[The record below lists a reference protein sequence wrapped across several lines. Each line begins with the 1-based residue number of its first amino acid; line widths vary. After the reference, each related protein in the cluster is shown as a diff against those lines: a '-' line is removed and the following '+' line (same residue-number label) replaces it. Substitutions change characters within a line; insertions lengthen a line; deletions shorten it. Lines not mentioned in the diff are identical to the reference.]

1 MMQKEKMRN
10 SLRMIF
16 FVLAVMAVLVIFEIL
31 AGDPGPQIETEAY
44 PFTESARELQNPNR
58 GFYKIYKFMISDE
71 QENYQSYIS
80 RMFQE
85 DTDTKLAQIQICL
98 QNYRQGPVSMEG
110 LSNIDSLFQSLEMIN
125 KKLILRFT
133 YDTEGQSMLYEPES
147 LDIILLHMEQIGDIL
162 GKHSEQIFIIQ
173 GLFTGNWGEMNGT
186 KYSSAEDMQR
196 LAMQLANV
204 TNPFTYLSVRMPAQW
219 RAITQ
224 LEYPDEETF
233 KEHSLAGRLGLYN
246 DGMLGN
252 ESDYGTY
259 RTEENAQWLAI
270 PCRSRQEELM
280 FQQELCCYAPNGGE
294 VINDN
299 PYNDFENAVQDLRTM
314 RVTYLNR
321 DYDLAVLDKWKR
333 SVVTG
338 EGCFSG
344 MDGYSYIERHLGY
357 RLVITDTAL
366 TFDKEKENVSASV
379 TVKNVGFAPLYKDA
393 KVRVVLYREEDE
405 NLSAYPIENTLRN
418 LSGGEDETASLN
430 WSVKAEEL
438 EAGSYEVYFSAVD
451 SDTGNHILF
460 ANEENEMQYGYRI
473 GTITVQ

>member
-1 MMQKEKMRN
+1 MMQREKTRN

-16 FVLAVMAVLVIFEIL
+16 FILAVMAVLVIFEIL
-31 AGDPGPQIETEAY
+31 TGDPGPQIETEAY

-71 QENYQSYIS
+71 HENYQSYIT

-98 QNYRQGPVSMEG
+98 QNYRQGPVSAEG
-110 LSNIDSLFQSLEMIN
+110 LSNIDSLFQSLGMVN

-133 YDTEGQSMLYEPES
+133 YDMEGQSMLYEPES
-147 LDIILLHMEQIGDIL
+147 LDIILLHMEQVGDIL
-162 GKHSEQIFIIQ
+162 RKHSGQIFTMQ

-186 KYSSAEDMQR
+186 NYSSAEDMQR
-196 LAMQLANV
+196 LAMQLAEV
-204 TNPFTYLSVRMPAQW
+204 TDPAIYLAVRMPAQW
-219 RAITQ
+219 RMITQ
-224 LEYPDEETF
+224 LEYPDGESL

-259 RTEENAQWLAI
+259 RTEENAQWLTM
-270 PCRSRQEELM
+270 PCRSRQEELI
-280 FQQELCCYAPNGGE
+280 FQQELCRQAPNGGE

-299 PYNDFENAVQDLRTM
+299 PYNDFENAVRDLGTM
-314 RVTYLNR
+314 QVTYLNR

-333 SVVTG
+333 SVVAE

-357 RLVITDTAL
+357 RLVITDTDL

-379 TVKNVGFAPLYKDA
+379 TVKNVGFAPLYKEA
-393 KVRVVLYREEDE
+393 KVKIILYRKEDE
-405 NLSAYPIENTLRN
+405 NLSAYPVENTLHD
-418 LSGGEDETASLN
+418 LSGGDGGTAALS
-430 WSVKAEEL
+430 WSIQAKEL
-438 EAGSYEVYFSAVD
+438 EEGTYEVYFSVVD

-460 ANEENEMQYGYRI
+460 ANEEDEKQYGYHI
-473 GTITVQ
+473 GTMTVQ